1 MVARA
6 SGCPR
11 FFRNFPKNVKT
22 LEPKGVFH
30 LPKDFVKFRKLRWEM
45 FLGEGGVPLIHSS
58 HSFSGSLHHLMYF
71 PPKYKM
77 AVQLSLNEMLVF
89 SLQEESL
96 VNSDDDDVPYPGS
109 GCNLHE
115 ARSSQK

>member
-6 SGCPR
+6 SGCARR
-11 FFRNFPKNVKT
+11 FGNFLKNVKT

-30 LPKDFVKFRKLRWEM
+30 LPKDFGKFRKLRWEM
-45 FLGEGGVPLIHSS
+45 FPGEGRVPLTHSS
-58 HSFSGSLHHLMYF
+58 HSFSGSLHHLMHF
-71 PPKYKM
+71 LPKYKM
-77 AVQLSLNEMLVF
+77 SAQLLLNEMLVF

-96 VNSDDDDVPYPGS
+96 VNSDDDDVHYPGG
-109 GCNLHE
+109 GCNLYE